1 MVGSSSVASSF
12 QPSQAVGWVADKRGA
27 STHGTAAQVAEV
39 PAPTTALAADE
50 AEEGE
55 IPPRRSPKGGKGF
68 PSSSLGKRQ
77 TAAQPLSASS
87 AQSSR
92 PGPTSPKSASVSAS
106 PAATSHEGQPSQ
118 RQRGGK
124 GAITAYLAP
133 KPASSVTEATR
144 SSADASG
151 SSSSLSD
158 ARFDALIA
166 QVRALS
172 EQLTKQV
179 ALNAE
184 LQRQIVDLSLQLRT
198 AKPKRTRS
206 HSPTAPAV
214 HDDADMSSDAEDKQ
228 KVPPQHRPSSSGRQT
243 PSNE

>member
-1 MVGSSSVASSF
+1 MELLPRLRRCQHPPPPWLQTRPRKGKSLLGVRPKEAKASLRHHWANAKPLRNRCLPALHSHHV
-12 QPSQAVGWVADKRGA
+12 QA
-27 STHGTAAQVAEV
+27 
-39 PAPTTALAADE
+39 
-50 AEEGE
+50 
-55 IPPRRSPKGGKGF
+55 PRRPK
-68 PSSSLGKRQ
+68 
-77 TAAQPLSASS
+77 A
-87 AQSSR
+87 R
-92 PGPTSPKSASVSAS
+92 PCRLPRLRLLMT
-106 PAATSHEGQPSQ
+106 Q
-118 RQRGGK
+118 RHRGGK

-133 KPASSVTEATR
+133 KPASSVTEATH
-144 SSADASG
+144 STADASG

-158 ARFDALIA
+158 ARLDALIA

-228 KVPPQHRPSSSGRQT
+228 KVPPHQRASSSGRQT
-243 PSNE
+243 RSNE